1 MILLALYMLGTL
13 QEQRNQIFD
22 FLSLRTHTKNIVKYL
37 EQCIVPFY
45 WVACTCYQ
53 LPLEAVT
60 ALTKRDVEQ

>member
-45 WVACTCYQ
+45 CRIQHVRRT
-53 LPLEAVT
+53 
-60 ALTKRDVEQ
+60 